1 MKPYVR
7 VLLFGFLFGA
17 INAFGAPQAEQNI
30 ERLRDDFNRLW
41 NKAEILA
48 AVESKNKNQAWL
60 LDVDAQLI
68 SPFLNYWVFSDLL
81 DCLLEEFSKDL
92 SERARSDL
100 IATLHSTFARY
111 VIEVLFEY
119 RINSE
124 TISDVVIKNNNETLV
139 LQAKIKGPLGLPV
152 SLEFNSVAQGDSVFI
167 TDMVV
172 GGIAYSDWKRRY
184 YKSYAKKN
192 DFSGLIHALQ
202 TKNSEFFV
210 RFCEVSVEEN
220 GVGTEFVS
228 QLPVY
233 IQQSCALD
241 NGI

>member
-1 MKPYVR
+1 MPYVR
-7 VLLFGFLFGA
+7 ILLVGFLFGA
-17 INAFGAPQAEQNI
+17 INAFGAPQAEQNS

-48 AVESKNKNQAWL
+48 SIESKNKNQAWL

-68 SPFLNYWVFSDLL
+68 SPFLNYWAFSDLL
-81 DCLLEEFSKDL
+81 DSLLEEFSKDL

-111 VIEVLFEY
+111 VVEVLFEY

-139 LQAKIKGPLGLPV
+139 LQAKIKGPLGVPV
-152 SLEFNSVAQGDSVFI
+152 SLEFEGVIHGDSVLI

-172 GGIAYSDWKRRY
+172 VGIAYSDWKRRY
-184 YKSYAKKN
+184 YKSHTKKSGVN
-192 DFSGLIHALQ
+192 GLIRALR

-220 GVGTEFVS
+220 DVYTELVS
-228 QLPVY
+228 RFPAYL
-233 IQQSCALD
+233 QQSCVIE

>member
-1 MKPYVR
+1 MPYVR
-7 VLLFGFLFGA
+7 ILLVGFLFGA
-17 INAFGAPQAEQNI
+17 INAFGASQAEQNS

-41 NKAEILA
+41 NEAEILA
-48 AVESKNKNQAWL
+48 SIESKNKNQAWL

-68 SPFLNYWVFSDLL
+68 SPFLNYWAFSNLL
-81 DCLLEEFSKDL
+81 DSLLEEFSNDL
-92 SERARSDL
+92 SARDRSDL
-100 IATLHSTFARY
+100 TATLRATFARY

-119 RINSE
+119 RITGE
-124 TISDVVIKNNNETLV
+124 TISDVVIKNNNENLV
-139 LQAKIKGPLGLPV
+139 LQAKLKGPLGVPV
-152 SLEFNSVAQGDSVFI
+152 SLEFNSVTQGYSVSI

-192 DFSGLIHALQ
+192 DLTGLIRALR

-210 RFCEVSVEEN
+210 QFCEVSVGEN
-220 GVGTEFVS
+220 GVGTELASEF
-228 QLPVY
+228 PVY
-233 IQQSCALD
+233 IQQSCTLE